1 MSKPLTML
9 CVHGVSH
16 SEIDPEFRS
25 SWTKAIT
32 AAVHSCDPDLK
43 PTIDFL
49 EYDDLFDKAELN
61 PATYAIALGKLLAS
75 SIVHGI
81 GEIFS
86 RSRGITDLP
95 EIVKWT
101 AGMVAQ
107 WSTDAELREKLRDV
121 VLAKMESRS
130 YDVVLAHSLGSLI
143 CYDTFVRNPKEIKDR
158 VFVSFGSQI
167 GNPAVRDVFA
177 GRIEAL
183 ASRKWYHLFNPD
195 DHVMTYPVKVAAD
208 NFGAGHREIR
218 YPQRRAQSQRHMVP
232 RPCQRARERMARRR
246 GRRAIAGLR
255 NRVAPGGQD
264 GRRPIV
270 ARF

>member
-1 MSKPLTML
+1 MSKPLTIL

-16 SEIDPEFRS
+16 SEIDPDFQS
-25 SWTKAIT
+25 SWTKTIT

-121 VLAKMESRS
+121 VLAKMGSRS
-130 YDVVLAHSLGSLI
+130 
-143 CYDTFVRNPKEIKDR
+143 
-158 VFVSFGSQI
+158 
-167 GNPAVRDVFA
+167 
-177 GRIEAL
+177 
-183 ASRKWYHLFNPD
+183 
-195 DHVMTYPVKVAAD
+195 
-208 NFGAGHREIR
+208 
-218 YPQRRAQSQRHMVP
+218 
-232 RPCQRARERMARRR
+232 
-246 GRRAIAGLR
+246 
-255 NRVAPGGQD
+255 
-264 GRRPIV
+264 
-270 ARF
+270 

>member
-1 MSKPLTML
+1 MSKEISLL

-25 SWTKAIT
+25 SWTKTIT

-81 GEIFS
+81 GEIS

-121 VLAKMESRS
+121 VLAKMGSRS

-195 DHVMTYPVKVAAD
+195 DHVMTYPVKIAAD
-208 NFGAGHREIR
+208 NFVQVIEKFDIPNDVLNHSATWYLGHVNTLASVWRDVVGAGARG
-218 YPQRRAQSQRHMVP
+218 PSQPRRAKWP
-232 RPCQRARERMARRR
+232 RRP
-246 GRRAIAGLR
+246 
-255 NRVAPGGQD
+255 V
-264 GRRPIV
+264 RPIV